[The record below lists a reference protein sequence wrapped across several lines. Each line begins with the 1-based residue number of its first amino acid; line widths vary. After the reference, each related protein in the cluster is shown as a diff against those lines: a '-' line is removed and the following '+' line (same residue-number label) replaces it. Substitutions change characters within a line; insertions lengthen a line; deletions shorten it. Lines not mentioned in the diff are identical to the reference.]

1 MQNSSRQIKIGGII
15 SYITIGFTIVAGL
28 IYTPWMI
35 SIIGQAN
42 FGLFTLATS
51 LVTMVTID
59 LGLSQA
65 VTRFIS
71 KYRAE
76 NDQESIRRFLGI
88 AYKLFILLAFIFL
101 ISLTIVYFNVDRIFL
116 KLTAEEI
123 EKVKVLLSIAGL
135 YAVISFPF
143 HPLNGL
149 IVSGEWF
156 IFQKSTELFN
166 KVLNVVLMVVAL
178 LMGYG
183 LYSLVVVNALCGL
196 LVIIL
201 KLYFLQKKDPQQI
214 EWKNFDRKLAKR
226 VFSFSLWVMVIS
238 IAQRLI
244 LNITPSLLG
253 ITSGSTEIAIFS
265 IAVTIEGYIWTFT
278 GVFGDM
284 FLPKVSKLIYSGKF
298 EPRAI
303 QILMIKVGRIQFLI
317 LAAVVSIFI
326 VVGKDFL
333 FNWLGTDF
341 EKSYFVALFLI
352 LPGLITN
359 PQSIANTTL
368 LASNRV
374 RFNALSKI
382 IIAIISLIL
391 SYFLSLKYGAIGSGM
406 AIFIG
411 NLIGGAVILNIIYYR
426 ILKINIWEF
435 FKECQMK
442 MSVPFI
448 LVLIIGIVMNYY
460 FVDVSWLQTF
470 FKIGVLL
477 IIYAVS
483 AYFTSI
489 NSYEKDLI
497 LGPIIRL
504 ININNKDK

>member
-1 MQNSSRQIKIGGII
+1 M
-15 SYITIGFTIVAGL
+15 SYFTIGFSIVAGL

-156 IFQKSTELFN
+156 IFQKTTELIN
-166 KVLNVVLMVVAL
+166 KVLNIVLMVIAL

-183 LYSLVVVNALCGL
+183 LYSLVVVNAFCGL
-196 LVIIL
+196 LVIIM
-201 KLYFLQKKDPQQI
+201 KLYFLRKKDPQQI
-214 EWKNFDRKLAKR
+214 KWEGFDTKLAKEI
-226 VFSFSLWVMVIS
+226 FSFSLWVMVIS

-244 LNITPSLLG
+244 LNITPTVLG
-253 ITSGSTEIAIFS
+253 ITSGSKEIAIFS
-265 IAVTIEGYIWTFT
+265 AAMTIEGYVWTFAT
-278 GVFGDM
+278 VFGNM
-284 FLPKVSKLIYSGKF
+284 FLPKVSKMIYGGSYN
-298 EPRAI
+298 PL
-303 QILMIKVGRIQFLI
+303 QLQNLMIKVGRIQFLMLGAI
-317 LAAVVSIFI
+317 VSVFI
-326 VVGKDFL
+326 VAGKDFFL
-333 FNWLGTDF
+333 NWLGFDF
-341 EKSYFVALFLI
+341 KDSYLITVFLI
-352 LPGLITN
+352 LPGLISI
-359 PQSIANTTL
+359 PQNIASTAL
-368 LASNRV
+368 IASNQV

-382 IIAIISLIL
+382 IVAIISITF
-391 SYFLSLKYGAIGSGM
+391 SYFLSLKYAATGSGM

-411 NLIGGAVILNIIYYR
+411 NMIGGVFVMNIIYVR
-426 ILKINIWEF
+426 VLKINVWTF
-435 FKECQMK
+435 FKECQLK
-442 MSVPFI
+442 MALPFI
-448 LVLIIGIVMNYY
+448 IVIVSGIILNYY
-460 FVDVSWLQTF
+460 IIEISWLYTF
-470 FKIGVLL
+470 LKIGALFFTYLL
-477 IIYAVS
+477 A
-483 AYFTSI
+483 AYYLAM
-489 NSYEKDLI
+489 NDYEKDLTF
-497 LGPIIRL
+497 GVIRRK
-504 ININNKDK
+504 INRKS